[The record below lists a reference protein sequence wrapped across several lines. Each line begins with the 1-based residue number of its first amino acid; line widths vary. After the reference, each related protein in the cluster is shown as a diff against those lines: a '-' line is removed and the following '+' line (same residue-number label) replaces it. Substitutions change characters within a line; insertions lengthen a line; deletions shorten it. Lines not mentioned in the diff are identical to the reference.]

1 MRIVPRKMANAIA
14 LASKKYFAD
23 SSARRSAASGI
34 IE

>member
-1 MRIVPRKMANAIA
+1 MANAIA

-34 IE
+34 MEWEMIW